1 MSSTPIVSLS
11 DIPAEQLSVLKQ
23 QVQSELEPIL
33 MEELKQKNTVDI
45 AKFKDSLRKDMDVA
59 FAEEIKK
66 LREEEQKKKKPLTHE
81 EIQVLLT
88 KEYVTF
94 PVIIQDEEN
103 KQHEFTLRELPQGV
117 ELELYKGAKNITS
130 RIVKEANQISFK
142 VVDNDLFQNILSLMD
157 VFEPIQDFL
166 AEACSLC
173 LNPPKGNPP
182 KKKNDWLTPEW
193 VKYNLS
199 NYRIATIITAQVEVS
214 KMRDFFSI
222 LFQGFQSVATVV
234 E

>member
-1 MSSTPIVSLS
+1 MLPTPIVSLS

-33 MEELKQKNTVDI
+33 KNELKEKNTVEI
-45 AKFKDSLRKDMDVA
+45 AQFKDNLRQEMDAA
-59 FAEEIKK
+59 FRTELEKF
-66 LREEEQKKKKPLTHE
+66 REEEQKRKKPLTQS
-81 EIQVLLT
+81 EIQALLT
-88 KEYVTF
+88 KEYITFDVT
-94 PVIIQDEEN
+94 IQDEEN
-103 KQHEFTLRELPQGV
+103 KKHEFTLRELPQGV

-157 VFEPIQDFL
+157 VFEPVQYFL
-166 AEACSLC
+166 ALFFFIC
-173 LNPPKGNPP
+173 LNPPRGNPP
-182 KKKNDWLTPEW
+182 KKKNEWLTPEW

-222 LFQGFQSVATVV
+222 LFDGFQSVATVV

>member
-1 MSSTPIVSLS
+1 MSSTPTVSLS

-33 MEELKQKNTVDI
+33 REELKEKNTVEI
-45 AKFKDSLRKDMDVA
+45 AQFKDNLRQEMDTA
-59 FAEEIKK
+59 FRDELKK
-66 LREEEQKKKKPLTHE
+66 FRDEEQKRKKPLTQD
-81 EIQVLLT
+81 EIQALLT
-88 KEYVTF
+88 KEYITF
-94 PVIIQDEEN
+94 DVVIQDDEN
-103 KQHEFTLRELPQGV
+103 KKHEFTLRELPQGV

-157 VFEPIQDFL
+157 VFEPVQDFL
-166 AEACSLC
+166 AEACALC
-173 LNPPKGNPP
+173 LNPPRGNPP
-182 KKKNDWLTPEW
+182 KKKNEWLTPEW

-222 LFQGFQSVATVV
+222 LFAGFQSVATVV

>member
-1 MSSTPIVSLS
+1 MLPTPIVSLS

-23 QVQSELEPIL
+23 QVQSELEPIIKN
-33 MEELKQKNTVDI
+33 ELKEKNTVEI
-45 AKFKDSLRKDMDVA
+45 AQFKDNLRQEMDAA
-59 FAEEIKK
+59 FRKELEKF
-66 LREEEQKKKKPLTHE
+66 REEEQKRKKPLTQS
-81 EIQVLLT
+81 EIQALLT
-88 KEYVTF
+88 KEYITFDVT
-94 PVIIQDEEN
+94 IQDEEN
-103 KQHEFTLRELPQGV
+103 NKHEFTLRELPQGV

-157 VFEPIQDFL
+157 VFEPVQDFL

-173 LNPPKGNPP
+173 LNPPRGNPP
-182 KKKNDWLTPEW
+182 KKKNEWLTPEW

-222 LFQGFQSVATVV
+222 LFDGFQSVATVV